1 MSLTSRFYDML
12 VECDMMRNYFPIFDF
27 VRDESRKIYFE
38 KEKREFVALIPEIV
52 RHVNWLNNLRV
63 KSYPGYNE
71 ALKEGLYSCDL
82 YDNGL
87 MYSAIFSRV
96 EDKSFYDKELIEFL
110 ASRELDPADII
121 YMVKDMCMQNVEM
134 ASLFL
139 KKLNIKM
146 DSKMAMEIVDAINS
160 GCAYGFVRGRPPLME
175 NLDKFMDAVDNL
187 VNLYMKVSVLEGK
200 ERIKG
205 RIEERVDE
213 VLPTVT
219 PYQILKVVKICDDPE
234 KKDKAVKYA
243 VDHFDSIVNDYP
255 PGYMF
260 DVIFKDID
268 GIPELEKKRD
278 EYVNEHFKELV
289 EGIYFSMNEI
299 SKEDARRLESNPDRE
314 VIIDILGMV
323 FEEVCKNEGV
333 NFSDIRRIGRGGFTD
348 VYQVGEK
355 VVKIGRGRGNSKFP
369 NNPYIISPLMRKDF
383 GFKNGK
389 KYENAYVEVT
399 ERVDTLTEADVSEEE
414 LYQLYSRMREIGLE
428 WMDIEARNVGLL
440 RRDNRIYW
448 SEDLDPTDEALGLAP
463 RVGAGVHLKK
473 GDLVIL
479 DADFIYEEGSV
490 PEAYLN
496 ANEDEE
502 FTFIRTWK
510 EFNERYNKE
519 HYYGKKS
526 GSK

>member
-1 MSLTSRFYDML
+1 
-12 VECDMMRNYFPIFDF
+12 
-27 VRDESRKIYFE
+27 
-38 KEKREFVALIPEIV
+38 
-52 RHVNWLNNLRV
+52 
-63 KSYPGYNE
+63 
-71 ALKEGLYSCDL
+71 
-82 YDNGL
+82 
-87 MYSAIFSRV
+87 
-96 EDKSFYDKELIEFL
+96 
-110 ASRELDPADII
+110 
-121 YMVKDMCMQNVEM
+121 
-134 ASLFL
+134 
-139 KKLNIKM
+139 
-146 DSKMAMEIVDAINS
+146 
-160 GCAYGFVRGRPPLME
+160 
-175 NLDKFMDAVDNL
+175 
-187 VNLYMKVSVLEGK
+187 
-200 ERIKG
+200 
-205 RIEERVDE
+205 
-213 VLPTVT
+213 
-219 PYQILKVVKICDDPE
+219 
-234 KKDKAVKYA
+234 
-243 VDHFDSIVNDYP
+243 
-255 PGYMF
+255 MF